1 MSFLSTIRKL
11 FSPPATIPRQPVVY
25 MRSLPKGRTST
36 DGNNMPFSSN
46 WTFVPPTDF
55 DANWEIVQF
64 DQAWFERLRL
74 SPSKLV
80 DILIDFSP
88 EVSRALWDYLR
99 MSNAGWEHWAEAPGG
114 IDEHELG
121 NRATQTFI
129 EALEDRYG
137 SMDVVINRMLLS
149 GFVRGAICVELVL
162 DRRGRMPLDLAIV
175 DPSTIRFR
183 KRQDINLGEI
193 WQPGQW
199 IDGKFV
205 PLDIPTFCYLPIDPM
220 LNSPYGRPVVAPAIG
235 TALFTLG
242 VMHDLRRVIQ
252 QQGWPKLDIEID
264 LEKLAAIAPQM
275 MTDGQHFSGF
285 VQNVV
290 DSVASYYGTLEPDDA
305 YVHTSDTVL
314 NRPVGALDSAS
325 IGAIDTVI
333 QTLERMITRALK
345 SNSLM
350 MDLGESTS
358 ESEANRK
365 YEMYMAGIRSL
376 QHSVEAVLSRLL
388 TLALEAQGIPAKVVW
403 RFAESRASER
413 LRDAQAAMMEIANE
427 RAKYDHGWVS
437 QDEASE
443 MITGRPADAPEPR
456 NTQAAAPEMV
466 QGDNDGGEAHN
477 QASTERR
484 ILIAELRAGR
494 VAIANAVNTVAT
506 NGYHPPA

>member
-1 MSFLSTIRKL
+1 MSIIDTVRKL
-11 FSPPATIPRQPVVY
+11 FSPPASVPRAPIVH
-25 MRSLPKGRTST
+25 MRALPRGRTSQDT
-36 DGNNMPFSSN
+36 DNAFGFGAYSFVAPNDYESN
-46 WTFVPPTDF
+46 WQL
-55 DANWEIVQF
+55 VQF
-64 DQAWFERLRL
+64 DSQWFERLRTT
-74 SPSKLV
+74 PSKLT

-99 MSNAGWEHWAEAPGG
+99 MGNAGWEFWSERPGS
-114 IDEHELG
+114 DEEDEQG
-121 NRATQTFI
+121 NQATQAFVD
-129 EALEDRYG
+129 ALSDRHG
-137 SMDVVINRMLLS
+137 SIDVIVNRMLLA
-149 GFVRGAICVELVL
+149 GFMRGAICAELVL
-162 DRRGRMPLDLAIV
+162 DKRGRLPVELATP
-175 DPSTIRFR
+175 DPASIRFR
-183 KRQDINLGEI
+183 KLSDPVIGER

-199 IDGKFV
+199 IDGKFIA
-205 PLDIPTFCYLPIDPM
+205 LDIPTFRYLPIDPKI
-220 LNSPYGRPVVAPAIG
+220 NDPYGRPVMSPAIG
-235 TALFTLG
+235 TVLFMLAI
-242 VMHDLRRVIQ
+242 MHDLKRVIR
-252 QQGWPKLDIEID
+252 QQGWPRLD
-264 LEKLAAIAPQM
+264 LEVDLLQLVEVAPQLLAN
-275 MTDGQHFSGF
+275 GQNLNDF
-285 VQNVV
+285 VESLV
-290 DSVASYYGTLEPDDA
+290 DQISQYYATLEPDDA
-305 YVHTSDTVL
+305 YVHTSNVKV
-314 NRPVGALDSAS
+314 NRPVGALDSTS
-325 IGAIDTVI
+325 IDSIDKVI

-413 LRDAQAAMMEIANE
+413 LRDAQAVMMEIANE

-443 MITGRPADAPEPR
+443 MITGRPADVPEPR

-466 QGDNDGGEAHN
+466 QGDNDGGEAQN

-506 NGYHPPA
+506 NGYHSPA